1 MVMMA
6 VQAVSTKATD
16 TRLALLLCATDHVT
30 LDEHQ
35 ATNGQYGGQTHQ
47 YERGLCRDA

>member
-6 VQAVSTKATD
+6 SRRSLQSHGYSP
-16 TRLALLLCATDHVT
+16 RSPALATDHVT

-35 ATNGQYGGQTHQ
+35 ATNGQYGGQTYQH
-47 YERGLCRDA
+47 ERGLCRDA